1 MTDTFVSLGTW
12 NWLIFAFI
20 LMALETI
27 APGVFLFW
35 LGLAALLVGLISF
48 AVHLSWQTQLVMF
61 AIFAAA
67 AVPVWAAARPA
78 EAPMQAQAPSSTSAP
93 RRCSAVSSRWRSRSS
108 TATAPCASATRSGA
122 SQVPDTP
129 AGTRVKVVQVDGVNL
144 TVAVA

>member
-67 AVPVWAAARPA
+67 AVPVWRRLARPR
-78 EAPMQAQAPSSTSAP
+78 PD
-93 RRCSAVSSRWRSRSS
+93 
-108 TATAPCASATRSGA
+108 ASASPFLNKRTEALLGREFTLEKPIVDGNGTMRIGDTVWRVA
-122 SQVPDTP
+122 GPDTP